1 MVSVP
6 DQTENGTI
14 RHEGDAARIFFDG
27 YWIRYYAPPED
38 TPAAKRKLLISLA
51 RRVFHHTEPGINT
64 PGEKL
69 ALARSAYD
77 AETDPVRK
85 RVNGAML
92 AGALFNRAI
101 DILTV
106 MSELANDGV
115 ALKNDN
121 PVMIECE
128 QCLRDAASF
137 GKMVK
142 HYSGEEG
149 IDELW
154 GEPLKAFLVP
164 MPEYYQS
171 RYAKVAKS
179 MDNLDTIAG
188 SMLDVFNPMPE
199 FEGVGMLIERLAVAA
214 RAETEIFRSDPLIFF
229 VWPRF
234 VEAGEAIDAYKPRL
248 PDNMDA
254 ATRLHFRDARW
265 LLNRGKSILTFIAA
279 ARVPMPKTTQEYL
292 SRCDAFARGEVDVK

>member
-1 MVSVP
+1 MGPSP
-6 DQTENGTI
+6 EQTTNGTV
-14 RHEGDAARIFFDG
+14 RRAGDESSIFFDG

-51 RRVFHHTEPGINT
+51 RRVFHHTERGINT

-69 ALARSAYD
+69 ALARSAYE

-85 RVNGAML
+85 RVNGAMV

-115 ALKNDN
+115 VVKNDN
-121 PVMIECE
+121 AVMLECE

-164 MPEYYQS
+164 MAEYYES

-179 MDNLDTIAG
+179 MNNLDTIAG
-188 SMLDVFNPMPE
+188 RMLEIFVPMPE
-199 FEGVGMLIERLAVAA
+199 FEGVEILIDRLAVAA
-214 RAETEIFRSDPLIFF
+214 RAETEIFRSDPLIFS

-234 VEAGEAIDAYKPRL
+234 VEAAEDIDVYKPRL
-248 PDNMDA
+248 PASMDA
-254 ATRLHFRDARW
+254 ASRLRFRNARW
-265 LLNRGKSILTFIAA
+265 LLSRGKNILTFIAA

-292 SRCDAFARGEVDVK
+292 ARCDAFARGEVDVK

>member
-1 MVSVP
+1 MVPVAEQP
-6 DQTENGTI
+6 ANGTI
-14 RHEGDAARIFFDG
+14 RHEGDAVRIFLDG

-121 PVMIECE
+121 PIMIECE
-128 QCLRDAASF
+128 QCLRDAAGF

-164 MPEYYQS
+164 MAEYYQS

-179 MDNLDTIAG
+179 MSNLDTIAG
-188 SMLDVFNPMPE
+188 RMLEVFSPMPE
-199 FEGVGMLIERLAVAA
+199 FEGVGTLIERLAVAA

-234 VEAGEAIDAYKPRL
+234 VEAGEAIDEFKPRL
-248 PDNMDA
+248 PDSMDA
-254 ATRLHFRDARW
+254 PTRLRFRNARW
-265 LLNRGKSILTFIAA
+265 LLNRGKNVLTYIAA
-279 ARVPMPKTTQEYL
+279 ARVPMPKTTQEYR
-292 SRCDAFARGEVDVK
+292 SRCDAFARGEVDLT

>member
-1 MVSVP
+1 MGPSLE
-6 DQTENGTI
+6 QTANGTI
-14 RHEGDAARIFFDG
+14 RQEGDTARIFFDG
-27 YWIRYYAPPED
+27 YWVRYYAPPED

-69 ALARSAYD
+69 ALARSAYE
-77 AETDPVRK
+77 AETDPVRR

-115 ALKNDN
+115 VVKNDN
-121 PVMIECE
+121 SVMIECE
-128 QCLRDAASF
+128 QCLREAASF

-154 GEPLKAFLVP
+154 GEPLKAFLMP
-164 MPEYYQS
+164 MAGYYQS

-179 MDNLDTIAG
+179 MRNLDTIAG
-188 SMLDVFNPMPE
+188 RMLEIFASMPE
-199 FEGVGMLIERLAVAA
+199 FDGVATRIERLAAA
-214 RAETEIFRSDPLIFF
+214 AQAESEIFRSDPLIFS

-234 VEAGEAIDAYKPRL
+234 LEAAEAVDQFRPNLPEQMDPAVRL
-248 PDNMDA
+248 
-254 ATRLHFRDARW
+254 RFRNACW
-265 LLNRGKSILTFIAA
+265 LLHSGKNILTYVAG
-279 ARVPMPKTTQEYL
+279 ARVPMPKTTSEYL
-292 SRCDAFARGEVDVK
+292 ARCDAFARGESELT

>member
-1 MVSVP
+1 MPPSE
-6 DQTENGTI
+6 QISNGTI
-14 RHEGDAARIFFDG
+14 RHEGDAERIVFDG

-69 ALARSAYD
+69 VLARSAYEV
-77 AETDPVRK
+77 ETDPVRK
-85 RVNGAML
+85 RVNGAMV

-115 ALKNDN
+115 VVKNDN

-128 QCLRDAASF
+128 QCLRDAATF

-142 HYSGEEG
+142 HHSGEEG

-164 MPEYYQS
+164 MSEYYES

-179 MDNLDTIAG
+179 MHNLDMIAG
-188 SMLDVFNPMPE
+188 RMLGIFAPMPE
-199 FEGVGMLIERLAVAA
+199 FEGVAMLIERLAVAA
-214 RAETEIFRSDPLIFF
+214 RAETEIFRSDPLIFS

-234 VEAGEAIDAYKPRL
+234 VEAAEAIEVYKPRL
-248 PDNMDA
+248 PANMDA
-254 ATRLHFRDARW
+254 ATRLHFRNARW
-265 LLNRGKSILTFIAA
+265 LLNRGKNILTFIAA
-279 ARVPMPKTTQEYL
+279 ARVPMPKTTSEYL
-292 SRCDAFARGEVDVK
+292 SRCDAFVRGDLELK

>member
-1 MVSVP
+1 MVPVP
-6 DQTENGTI
+6 EQPANGTI
-14 RHEGDAARIFFDG
+14 RHEGDADRIFFDG

-64 PGEKL
+64 PGERL
-69 ALARSAYD
+69 APARSAYD
-77 AETDPVRK
+77 TETDPVRK

-101 DILTV
+101 DILAV

-115 ALKNDN
+115 VLKNDN

-164 MPEYYQS
+164 MAEYYQS

-179 MDNLDTIAG
+179 MSNLDTIAG
-188 SMLDVFNPMPE
+188 RMLEVFSPMPE
-199 FEGVGMLIERLAVAA
+199 FEGVGTLIERLAVAA

-234 VEAGEAIDAYKPRL
+234 VEAGEAIDEFKPRL
-248 PDNMDA
+248 PGSMDA
-254 ATRLHFRDARW
+254 ATRLRFRNARW
-265 LLNRGKSILTFIAA
+265 LLNRGKNVLTFIAA
-279 ARVPMPKTTQEYL
+279 ARVPMPKTTLEYL
-292 SRCDAFARGEVDVK
+292 SRCDAFARGEVDLT

>member
-1 MVSVP
+1 MGPSVE
-6 DQTENGTI
+6 QTANGTI
-14 RHEGDAARIFFDG
+14 RLEGDEARIFYDG
-27 YWIRYYAPPED
+27 YWIRYYAPPDD
-38 TPAAKRKLLISLA
+38 TPAAKRALLISLA

-69 ALARSAYD
+69 GLARDAFE

-106 MSELANDGV
+106 VSELANDGV
-115 ALKNDN
+115 VVKNDN
-121 PVMIECE
+121 AIMSECE
-128 QCLRDAASF
+128 QCLRQAATF

-154 GEPLKAFLVP
+154 GEPLKAFIMP
-164 MPEYYQS
+164 MNEYYQS

-179 MDNLDTIAG
+179 MGNVDTITNRMLELFASLPEYDGVATRIEGLAAG
-188 SMLDVFNPMPE
+188 AKE
-199 FEGVGMLIERLAVAA
+199 
-214 RAETEIFRSDPLIFF
+214 ETETFRSDPLIFS

-234 VEAGEAIDAYKPRL
+234 VEAAEALDEFKPRL
-248 PDNMDA
+248 PDNMDPA
-254 ATRLHFRDARW
+254 SRLRFRNARW
-265 LLNRGKSILTFIAA
+265 LLHSGRNIITYVAG
-279 ARVPMPKTTQEYL
+279 ARVPMPKTTREYL
-292 SRCDAFARGEVDVK
+292 ARCDAFARGDFDLN